1 MKKKVGNP
9 LKTGITLKNKIQG
22 IFEETLS
29 KGTVSIIMWL
39 AVAMISIVLV
49 CSFILVIMHLKPN
62 NAAGEHT
69 FIEAVWQSFLRVI
82 DPGAI
87 QNDELWSYRVVS
99 GIITLIGV
107 FIFGA
112 LVGVLTTGLDNM
124 FIEIRKGKTEIIKK
138 DFTLILGWNPTI
150 FKIISELVI
159 SNANHKNKSI
169 VILSKYDK
177 IKMEDEI
184 NQKINQ
190 KELLKNYHTPLGN
203 KKRKTYQTKI
213 YCRSGNIID
222 LNDLKIVHP
231 ENAESVIILSAE
243 DENSDIDVIKCIL
256 ALKSKVKKIITEIK
270 NEKNKELMDFC
281 FEKEDENRNIY
292 YIPSRKWLSRITA
305 QTSRQS
311 GFSVI
316 ATEILNYENDEIYFA
331 KVDEITPSIIGK
343 TFKDVLLNCTTSIVL
358 GIRKNNWNEE
368 KLKENLRE
376 DYKQELKSKNKDK
389 LLGLKKNII
398 LNPFEKL
405 KNNILDNENIGCL
418 IEKGDELILLQS
430 DDGKPEFNFEKMKSE
445 EVQWSK
451 EKAKSLSKCS
461 ILILGYNERV
471 PKVINELYEY
481 IDKNSEIHIIANI
494 KNEVQ
499 EKLEEEFK
507 ERNIT
512 IEIKDTTDYKV
523 FENRKEFLNS
533 FDSIIIMGYDDID
546 IQEKDAKS
554 MLTMLL
560 LKKMLENGE
569 KGNTKEK
576 KYCY

>member
-1 MKKKVGNP
+1 M
-9 LKTGITLKNKIQG
+9 
-22 IFEETLS
+22 
-29 KGTVSIIMWL
+29 
-39 AVAMISIVLV
+39 
-49 CSFILVIMHLKPN
+49 
-62 NAAGEHT
+62 
-69 FIEAVWQSFLRVI
+69 
-82 DPGAI
+82 
-87 QNDELWSYRVVS
+87 
-99 GIITLIGV
+99 
-107 FIFGA
+107 
-112 LVGVLTTGLDNM
+112 
-124 FIEIRKGKTEIIKK
+124 
-138 DFTLILGWNPTI
+138 
-150 FKIISELVI
+150 
-159 SNANHKNKSI
+159 
-169 VILSKYDK
+169 
-177 IKMEDEI
+177 
-184 NQKINQ
+184 
-190 KELLKNYHTPLGN
+190 
-203 KKRKTYQTKI
+203 
-213 YCRSGNIID
+213 
-222 LNDLKIVHP
+222 
-231 ENAESVIILSAE
+231 
-243 DENSDIDVIKCIL
+243 
-256 ALKSKVKKIITEIK
+256 KSKVKKIITEIK

-316 ATEILNYENDEIYFA
+316 AAEILNYENDEIYFA

-418 IEKGDELILLQS
+418 IEKGDELILLQF
-430 DDGKPEFNFEKMKSE
+430 DDGKPEFNFEKMKLE
-445 EVQWSK
+445 NVQWSK

-560 LKKMLENGE
+560 LKKMLENGKKE
-569 KGNTKEK
+569 NTKEK
-576 KYCY
+576 NIVIEIYDEKNREIVELTGATDYIISDNIISSVISQLSEEKRLYYVFDEILGSEGCEIYLYPLETYIENFDREYTFKELSAITLIDSAILLGYRKMEERTKKDKNYGVYLNLNKNQKIKLSKNDKLIVLCEGEV